1 MKNLAALAAILPTSV
16 CRAPGASVA
25 PPVAPRVRPSPPAS
39 FRPTRVQRGRSD
51 QLAPPR
57 IADDGTAELGSA
69 LFAPPNH
76 YSPCKDFQALVHI
89 TAVGYPDHKDY
100 EAVVLDGGDD
110 PVVPGTNAPQALGGC
125 FEDFG
130 IWRSGIFFE
139 AVDLR
144 RALALSVLRES
155 G

>member
-1 MKNLAALAAILPTSV
+1 M
-16 CRAPGASVA
+16 A

-39 FRPTRVQRGRSD
+39 FRSTRVQRGRSD

-100 EAVVLDGGDD
+100 EAVVLDGVDD